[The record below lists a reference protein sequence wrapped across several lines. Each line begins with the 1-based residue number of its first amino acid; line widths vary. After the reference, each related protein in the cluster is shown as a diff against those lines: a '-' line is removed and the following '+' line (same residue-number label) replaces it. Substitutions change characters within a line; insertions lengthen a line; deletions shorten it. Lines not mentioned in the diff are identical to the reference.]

1 VRAWLFHTRRGR
13 LVLLALIVGLV
24 AGVLVWRGPD
34 LGVIGNAFTEV
45 GWAWVAAAIGMN
57 LFSVVVR
64 SLAWHVV
71 LNQALPRP
79 HPQHRYV
86 FSAFCIGLLGNAVLP
101 GRVGEVARVAV
112 LARHVPDGRTAW
124 AAIFGSTFAH
134 RMFDVIPTVGLVV
147 YVLVAAKIP
156 DWALPG
162 TWIVLAVGGVL
173 LLGSLALAWH
183 HRRQGHAEMES
194 IGRLRR
200 LWRMALDGL
209 HVFHSPGPAIAAAL
223 LQILGWTAQFFAV
236 YLAFKAFQIDAP
248 VSAAGLVLLVVNV
261 ALAFPL
267 WPGSVG
273 LFQAA
278 TALALL
284 PYGIAYRHGFAYG
297 IGLQAIEA
305 SVGIGLGLLFLA
317 REGIS
322 FAMLKH
328 IPRVSDDELEDDL
341 EEEIDHE
348 LDELDREREAA
359 RAAAV
364 NGRPGDRE
372 PTMASDTK

>member
-1 VRAWLFHTRRGR
+1 VAL
-13 LVLLALIVGLV
+13 LVV
-24 AGVLVWRGPD
+24 ATAAVVGVLVWRGPD
-34 LGVIGNAFTEV
+34 LGVIGDAFTEV
-45 GWAWVAAAIGMN
+45 AWIWVAAAIGMN
-57 LFSVVVR
+57 LLSVVVR
-64 SLAWHVV
+64 SFAWHVV
-71 LNQALPRP
+71 LNQALPKP
-79 HPQHRYV
+79 HVKHRYV
-86 FSAFCIGLLGNAVLP
+86 FSAFCVGLLGNAVLP

-124 AAIFGSTFAH
+124 AAILGSTFAH
-134 RMFDVIPTVGLVV
+134 RLFDVIPTVGLVV

-156 DWALPG
+156 SWALPG
-162 TWIVLAVGGVL
+162 ILIILAIGGVL
-173 LLGSLALAWH
+173 LLGGLVLAWH
-183 HRRQGHAEMES
+183 HRRRGHAEYES

-200 LWRMALDGL
+200 LWRVALDGL

-223 LQILGWTAQFFAV
+223 LQILGWTAQIFAV

-248 VSAAGLVLLVVNV
+248 ISAAGLVLLVVNV

-273 LFQAA
+273 LFQVA

-284 PYGIAYRHGFAYG
+284 PYGVAYRHGFAYG

-328 IPRVSDDELEDDL
+328 IPRVSDDDLEEDL
-341 EEEIDHE
+341 EEEIDEE
-348 LDELDREREAA
+348 LDELDRQ
-359 RAAAV
+359 RAAADAAA
-364 NGRPGDRE
+364 NGREPE
-372 PTMASDTK
+372 PTIAADRR